1 MVQVKIKKTDPRA
14 ATPTYGSAGAAGA
27 DLYALIDTPVT
38 IAPGETVMIHT
49 GIAVE
54 LPDGYAGLVYPRSG
68 LASKRGLAPAN
79 KVGVVD
85 PDYRGEVMV
94 ALHNHSLQTQTIE
107 EGERIAQLV
116 ITPFLHVDFVE
127 TEELSDTQRG
137 AGGFGSTGT
146 TVTLSHDEAKETGD
160 YALRYYHGMGAPYDR
175 RRAVELLRIAAQEG
189 DTLSRARL
197 AYLSCIGDET
207 ASIRQDTATG
217 IAYLTPLLPALE
229 ELVGQN
235 VPDAMLL
242 WGNLL
247 VDGLGMEKNE
257 KRAVELY
264 YLAAEA
270 GFAPAANALGQ
281 CYSFATGVKADDLR
295 AVSCYRRSA
304 DAGYAPAQFHLGV
317 CYFNG
322 QGVKVDKAEAAK
334 WYAAAAEQGYAPAQ
348 FTLGKHYVQ
357 VMNGVE
363 NDPERGEMWLTRAA
377 EQGLIKAINFLA
389 DLYHNRGTNE
399 ADKTAAIWYSRAAE
413 AGDAYA
419 MKQLHIYYLSG
430 RGDIPRDPIMAQDI
444 LRRAALG
451 GNREAELMYREM
463 YGNLT

>member
-14 ATPTYGSAGAAGA
+14 QAPTYGSEGAAGA
-27 DLYALIDTPVT
+27 DLYALSEEAIT
-38 IAPGETVMIHT
+38 IQPGETVMVHT
-49 GIAVE
+49 GIAIE

-94 ALHNHSLQTQTIE
+94 ALHNHSMMPQTIE
-107 EGERIAQLV
+107 PNERIAQLV

-127 TEELSDTQRG
+127 SEELTDTQRG

-146 TVTLSHDEAKETGD
+146 TITLSHDETKRTAD
-160 YALRYYHGMGAPYDR
+160 YAIRYYHGMNAPFDR
-175 RRAVELLRIAAQEG
+175 RRAVELLRVAAGEG
-189 DTLSRARL
+189 DVLSRARL
-197 AYLSCIGDET
+197 AYLTCIGDET
-207 ASIRQDTATG
+207 AGIRQDTATG
-217 IAYLTPLLPALE
+217 LAYLTPLLSSLE
-229 ELVGQN
+229 ELVTQN
-235 VPDAMLL
+235 IPDAMLL

-247 VDGLGMEKNE
+247 VDGLGVEKNE

-270 GFAPAANALGQ
+270 GYAPAANALGQ
-281 CYSFATGVKADDLR
+281 CYSFATGVKPDDLR
-295 AVSCYRRSA
+295 AVSCYRRAA

-377 EQGLIKAINFLA
+377 EQGLIKAIDFLA
-389 DLYHNRGTNE
+389 DLYHNRGTND
-399 ADKTAAIWYSRAAE
+399 ADKVAAMWYSRAAE
-413 AGDAYA
+413 SGDAYA
-419 MKQLHIYYLSG
+419 MKQLHTYYLTG
-430 RGDIPRDPIMAQDI
+430 RGGMPQNPTLAQDI
-444 LRRAALG
+444 LRRAALAG
-451 GNREAELMYREM
+451 SREAELAYREM
-463 YGNLT
+463 YGNL

>member
-1 MVQVKIKKTDPRA
+1 MVQVKIKKTDARA
-14 ATPTYGSAGAAGA
+14 KTPTYGSAGAAGA
-27 DLYALIDTPVT
+27 DLYALTDAPLT
-38 IAPGETVMIHT
+38 IAPGETVMVHT
-49 GIAVE
+49 GIAIE

-79 KVGVVD
+79 KVGVID

-94 ALHNHSLQTQTIE
+94 ALHNHSLTAQTVE
-107 EGERIAQLV
+107 PDERIAQLV
-116 ITPFLHVDFVE
+116 ITPFLRVDFAE
-127 TEELSDTQRG
+127 SEELTDTERG
-137 AGGFGSTGT
+137 SGGFGSTGT
-146 TVTLSHDEAKETGD
+146 TVTLSHDEAKKTAD
-160 YALRYYHGMGAPYDR
+160 YALRYYHGMGAPFDR
-175 RRAVELLRIAAQEG
+175 RRAVELLRVAAGEG
-189 DTLSRARL
+189 DILSRARL
-197 AYLSCIGDET
+197 AYLTCIGDET
-207 ASIRQDTATG
+207 AGIRQDTPTG
-217 IAYLTPLLPALE
+217 LAYLAPLLPALDE
-229 ELVGQN
+229 MVTQN

-247 VDGLGMEKNE
+247 VDGLGVEKNE

-270 GFAPAANALGQ
+270 GYAPAANALGQ
-281 CYSFATGVKADDLR
+281 CYSFSTGVKPDDLR

-304 DAGYAPAQFHLGV
+304 EAGYAPAQFHLGV

-322 QGVKVDKAEAAK
+322 QGVKVDKTEAAK

-363 NDPERGEMWLTRAA
+363 NDPEQGEMWLTRAA

-389 DLYHNRGTNE
+389 DIYHNRGNND
-399 ADKTAAIWYSRAAE
+399 ADKVAAMWYSRAAE
-413 AGDAYA
+413 AGDTYA

-430 RGDIPRDPIMAQDI
+430 RGDIPRDPIMAQEI

-451 GNREAELMYREM
+451 GNKEAELLYKNT
-463 YGNLT
+463 YGTL

>member
-14 ATPTYGSAGAAGA
+14 VAPTYGSAGAAGA
-27 DLYALIDTPVT
+27 DLYALTDTPIT
-38 IAPGETVMIHT
+38 IAPGETVMVHT
-49 GIAVE
+49 GIAIE

-94 ALHNHSLQTQTIE
+94 ALHNHSQETQTVE
-107 EGERIAQLV
+107 VGERIAQLV
-116 ITPFLHVDFVE
+116 ITPFLHVDFIE
-127 TEELSDTQRG
+127 SEELTDTQRG

-146 TVTLSHDEAKETGD
+146 TVTLSHDETKKTAD
-160 YALRYYHGMGAPYDR
+160 YAIRYYHGMGAPFDR
-175 RRAVELLRIAAQEG
+175 RRAVELLRVAAQEG
-189 DTLSRARL
+189 DVLSRARL
-197 AYLSCIGDET
+197 AYLTCIGDEL
-207 ASIRQDTATG
+207 AGIRRDTATG
-217 IAYLTPLLPALE
+217 LAYLTPNLPALE
-229 ELVGQN
+229 TLVDEGS
-235 VPDAMLL
+235 PEAMLL

-247 VDGLGMEKNE
+247 VDGLGVEKND

-264 YLAAEA
+264 YTAAEA
-270 GFAPAANALGQ
+270 GYAPAANALGQ

-304 DAGYAPAQFHLGV
+304 EAGYAPAQFHLGV

-348 FTLGKHYVQ
+348 YTLGKHYVQ

-363 NDPERGEMWLTRAA
+363 NDPARGEMWLTRAA
-377 EQGLIKAINFLA
+377 EQGLIKAITFLA

-399 ADKTAAIWYSRAAE
+399 ADKVAAMWYTRASD

-430 RGDIPRDPIMAQDI
+430 RGDIPRDPIMAQEI
-444 LRRAALG
+444 LRRAALAG
-451 GNREAELMYREM
+451 SREAELAYREM
-463 YGNLT
+463 YGSLT